1 MAQLIAA
8 LAAGL
13 LFGVGLTFS
22 RMIDPTKVLG
32 FLDIAG
38 NWDPSLALVLAGATG
53 TAAIGFRLVLG
64 RRNAPIFGETF
75 SLPAARNIDWPLVLG
90 AAIFGVGWG
99 LVGLCPGPAVADLSV
114 AFRPVVIFVIAMLGG
129 MALFRLMER
138 MRGGG
143 AAGSPVPGTG
153 HPTGHP
159 PRIGPNP

>member
-8 LAAGL
+8 LVAGL
-13 LFGVGLTFS
+13 LFGVGLTLS
-22 RMIDPTKVLG
+22 RMIDPAKVLG

-64 RRNAPIFGETF
+64 RRDAPLFAETF
-75 SLPAARNIDWPLVLG
+75 SLPAARNIDWRLVLG

-99 LVGLCPGPAVADLSV
+99 LVGLCPGPAVADLSL
-114 AFRPVVIFVIAMLGG
+114 AFRPLVIFVIAMLGG
-129 MALFRLMER
+129 MALFKLMEL

-143 AAGSPVPGTG
+143 AAGSPAPGTG
-153 HPTGHP
+153 HHP
-159 PRIGPNP
+159 GIGPNP